1 MRISDWSSDVCS
13 SDLLWHEVTDA
24 ELERLLAE
32 RAQEGADTLYLFG
45 RRKLGSLNSWM
56 HNVERLVRS
65 EKPTLLMHPD
75 DARDRQIANGARVRI
90 STAIASLEV
99 EAEIS
104 EDVVRGSVNYP
115 HGWGHKGGW
124 RRAAELPG
132 VNINLPASAPPG
144 DFEQVSRSEE
154 KKSEL
159 QSLMR
164 K

>member
-1 MRISDWSSDVCS
+1 MCISDWSSDVCS
-13 SDLLWHEVTDA
+13 SE
-24 ELERLLAE
+24 
-32 RAQEGADTLYLFG
+32 LFG

-115 HGWGHKGGW
+115 HGWGHKGD
-124 RRAAELPG
+124 R
-132 VNINLPASAPPG
+132 
-144 DFEQVSRSEE
+144 
-154 KKSEL
+154 KSTR
-159 QSLMR
+159 QNSSH
-164 K
+164 

>member
-1 MRISDWSSDVCS
+1 
-13 SDLLWHEVTDA
+13 
-24 ELERLLAE
+24 
-32 RAQEGADTLYLFG
+32 
-45 RRKLGSLNSWM
+45 
-56 HNVERLVRS
+56 
-65 EKPTLLMHPD
+65 MHPD

-132 VNINLPASAPPG
+132 VNINLLASARPG
-144 DFEQVSRSEE
+144 DFEQVSGMAHLDGIPVTVTPSCEAAPPWIDSPADPAARPTGATSTGRPKDGCGREE
-154 KKSEL
+154 RAGHVGEG
-159 QSLMR
+159 R
-164 K
+164 CRY